1 MSADVSSAVSTAE
14 GAAESTA
21 AGGGAAP
28 AAPRFQM
35 LGAAGLACDGDV
47 CAVPA
52 QPAGTLAEAPA
63 EAPAG
68 VVDAVR
74 RVAADG

>member
-1 MSADVSSAVSTAE
+1 MSDGASS
-14 GAAESTA
+14 
-21 AGGGAAP
+21 

-35 LGAAGLACDGDV
+35 LGAAGLVCDGDV

-52 QPAGTLAEAPA
+52 PAGAAPA
-63 EAPAG
+63 TEALVEVPAG
-68 VVDAVR
+68 MPDGVR